1 MAQQSE
7 LFPEPTVVVRPSGTR
22 GEPRLWVRRLAIWE
36 KPGSIIRDIGLR
48 RGLNIIWSPDPGV
61 ESAVVGRGDGSG
73 HGAGKTLFLPLA
85 SATALGED
93 TFANDDLRRSV
104 AEQLPAGWWASRS

>member
-7 LFPEPTVVVRPSGTR
+7 LFPEPTVIVHPSGAR

-48 RGLNIIWSPDPGV
+48 RGLNIIW
-61 ESAVVGRGDGSG
+61 
-73 HGAGKTLFLPLA
+73 
-85 SATALGED
+85 
-93 TFANDDLRRSV
+93 
-104 AEQLPAGWWASRS
+104 